1 MAESKVI
8 VKLSENLH
16 RRLKSVAALS
26 GRTMQDLVVEAI
38 KATVEIQEA
47 EYQASTPSQSETVS
61 AEVP

>member
-1 MAESKVI
+1 MAESDGRKVI

-38 KATVEIQEA
+38 EATVEIQEA
-47 EYQASTPSQSETVS
+47 EHPVPETVS
-61 AEVP
+61 ASPEVP